1 MNTQEKKEALV
12 QAVEEIAGKEA
23 AYWEGNPK
31 MQETFQNCYVS
42 TAKTTTKF
50 LESGEAYVFTGD
62 IAAMWL
68 RDSSA
73 QVVHYL
79 PYLKEYPILK
89 EMVKG
94 LIARQ
99 AKYVHIDPYANAFNE
114 EDNGNCW
121 EKDLTKYNPWNWER
135 KYEIDSLCYPLQFSY
150 LFWKNTGRTDQFDEV
165 FWEGVDKILTVFETE
180 MNHEEKSPYSF
191 IRKNCSYTDT
201 LSRDGKGA
209 QVKSGIGLIWSGF
222 RPSDDSCRYGYLIPS
237 NMFAVVVLNY
247 LKEIADF
254 VGGKEEI
261 AKKAEEM
268 AKTVK
273 QAIETYGTTHI
284 WGLGDVYAYEVDG
297 FGQYNLMDDANV
309 PSLLA
314 MSYLGYEPESQEVAD
329 NTRKLILSEANP
341 FYYAGTKLSGIGS
354 PHTPVRYVWHISK
367 AIEGLTAPTKE
378 EKHQMIHELMATD
391 GGTGLMHE
399 GVFVDDPTVYTRE
412 WFSWANA
419 MFCELVMQYCGYEI
433 KK

>member
-121 EKDLTKYNPWNWER
+121 EKDLTKYNPELRLQTCWTESDNHTCTHHHSGGIR
-135 KYEIDSLCYPLQFSY
+135 TKSYRCNLPVHPFHRYLRYQTADS
-150 LFWKNTGRTDQFDEV
+150 
-165 FWEGVDKILTVFETE
+165 
-180 MNHEEKSPYSF
+180 
-191 IRKNCSYTDT
+191 
-201 LSRDGKGA
+201 
-209 QVKSGIGLIWSGF
+209 
-222 RPSDDSCRYGYLIPS
+222 
-237 NMFAVVVLNY
+237 
-247 LKEIADF
+247 
-254 VGGKEEI
+254 
-261 AKKAEEM
+261 
-268 AKTVK
+268 
-273 QAIETYGTTHI
+273 
-284 WGLGDVYAYEVDG
+284 
-297 FGQYNLMDDANV
+297 
-309 PSLLA
+309 
-314 MSYLGYEPESQEVAD
+314 
-329 NTRKLILSEANP
+329 
-341 FYYAGTKLSGIGS
+341 
-354 PHTPVRYVWHISK
+354 
-367 AIEGLTAPTKE
+367 
-378 EKHQMIHELMATD
+378 
-391 GGTGLMHE
+391 
-399 GVFVDDPTVYTRE
+399 
-412 WFSWANA
+412 
-419 MFCELVMQYCGYEI
+419 
-433 KK
+433 